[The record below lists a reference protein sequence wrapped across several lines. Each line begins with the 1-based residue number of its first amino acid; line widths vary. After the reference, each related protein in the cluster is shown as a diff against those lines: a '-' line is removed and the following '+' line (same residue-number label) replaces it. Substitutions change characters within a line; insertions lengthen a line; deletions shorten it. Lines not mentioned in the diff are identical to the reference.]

1 MRKWQKKHTQWNTI
15 VLSIIFFF
23 PSSKVHTYKLI
34 DRALKAIINSRNKVQ
49 GSHAHKKEKK
59 SFWNSAEHHLHYIFI
74 DIFFFFYNLILF
86 HTAVAFYF
94 QDWII
99 KKKSEY
105 IAKKKRRGMA
115 ISPCCQTI
123 KHFKKLRVC
132 PNCWFFFLHWAHL
145 VIEAEMYVKKIQI

>member
-1 MRKWQKKHTQWNTI
+1 MAKEAYSMEHNSTLYHLFSFLQVRSTHINLLIEHSK
-15 VLSIIFFF
+15 
-23 PSSKVHTYKLI
+23 PSSTAEIKFKAVMLI
-34 DRALKAIINSRNKVQ
+34 
-49 GSHAHKKEKK
+49 KKKKK

-115 ISPCCQTI
+115 ILPCCQTI

-132 PNCWFFFLHWAHL
+132 PNCWFFFC
-145 VIEAEMYVKKIQI
+145 IEHILLLKQKCM